1 MVNVNVFFLFSCFS
15 EDFGKTFKHV
25 NAEVFNMHIRKD
37 SGILKSP
44 VDPNKV
50 SNSLILCLYISLLI
64 MAELK

>member
-1 MVNVNVFFLFSCFS
+1 MVNVTSFFLFSCFS

-44 VDPNKV
+44 VNPNKV
-50 SNSLILCLYISLLI
+50 STSPILCLSLHFLVNYG
-64 MAELK
+64 